1 MILDEIVAHQRRHLA
16 RRRDLVPMRELEAM
30 AGSVPDPREF
40 VRPLRC
46 HGVALIAETKRA
58 SPSKGLL
65 CPDYRPLDLARAYA
79 ANGAAAISVLTE
91 SHFFGGSLDDLA
103 EIRRG
108 LEVDIPLL
116 RKDFILEP
124 YQVYEA
130 RAFGADAVLLIA
142 AVLGDGVLGELLSLV
157 RELGMAALVEVHDE
171 EELERV
177 LPLEPRVVGIN
188 NRDLRDFSVDLETFG
203 RLRALVPDD
212 VVAVAESGV
221 RSAADVGRLAQ
232 MGADAVLVGE
242 ALVTAPDPGARVRD
256 LTAGGGA

>member
-1 MILDEIVAHQRRHLA
+1 VILDEIVAHQRRHLA
-16 RRRDLVPMRELEAM
+16 RRRDLVPLRELEGT
-30 AGSVPDPREF
+30 AGGLPDPVDF
-40 VRPLRC
+40 VAPLRC
-46 HGVALIAETKRA
+46 DGVALIAEAKRA

-142 AVLGDGVLGELLSLV
+142 AVLGDGVLGELLVLV
-157 RELGMAALVEVHDE
+157 QELGMAALVEVHDQA
-171 EELERV
+171 ELERV
-177 LPLEPRVVGIN
+177 LFLEPRVVGIN
-188 NRDLRDFSVDLETFG
+188 NRDLRDFSVDLDTFG

-221 RSAADVGRLAQ
+221 RSAVDVRRLAH

-242 ALVTAPDPGARVRD
+242 ALVTASDPGARVRD

>member
-1 MILDEIVAHQRRHLA
+1 VILDEIMAHQRRHLA
-16 RRRDLVPMRELEAM
+16 RRRDSVSFRQLEAM
-30 AGSVPDPREF
+30 AGGLPDPLDF
-40 VRPLRC
+40 VAPLRRD
-46 HGVALIAETKRA
+46 GVALIAEAKRA

-65 CPDYRPLDLARAYA
+65 CPDYRPLHLARTYA
-79 ANGAAAISVLTE
+79 ANGAAAISVVTE
-91 SHFFGGSLDDLA
+91 CHFFGGSMDDLA
-103 EIRRG
+103 EIRHG
-108 LEVDIPLL
+108 LDVDIPLL
-116 RKDFILEP
+116 RKDFIFEP
-124 YQVYEA
+124 YQVYGA

-177 LPLEPRVVGIN
+177 LPLKPRVVGIN

>member
-16 RRRDLVPMRELEAM
+16 RRRDLVPLRELEGT
-30 AGSVPDPREF
+30 AGGLPDPVDF
-40 VRPLRC
+40 VAPLRC
-46 HGVALIAETKRA
+46 DGVALIAEAKRA

-142 AVLGDGVLGELLSLV
+142 AVLGDGVLGELLVLV
-157 RELGMAALVEVHDE
+157 QELGMAPLVEVHDQA
-171 EELERV
+171 ELERV
-177 LPLEPRVVGIN
+177 LFLEPRVVGIN
-188 NRDLRDFSVDLETFG
+188 NRDLRDFSVDLDTFG

-221 RSAADVGRLAQ
+221 RSAVDVRRLAH

-242 ALVTAPDPGARVRD
+242 ALVTASDPGARVRD

>member
-16 RRRDLVPMRELEAM
+16 RRRDLVPLRELEGT
-30 AGSVPDPREF
+30 AGGLPDPVDF
-40 VRPLRC
+40 VAPMRC
-46 HGVALIAETKRA
+46 DGVALIAEAKRA

-142 AVLGDGVLGELLSLV
+142 AVLGDGVLGELLVLV
-157 RELGMAALVEVHDE
+157 QELGMAALVEVHDQA
-171 EELERV
+171 ELERV
-177 LPLEPRVVGIN
+177 LFLEPRVVGIN
-188 NRDLRDFSVDLETFG
+188 NRDLRDFSVDLDTFG

-221 RSAADVGRLAQ
+221 RSAVDVRRLAH

-242 ALVTAPDPGARVRD
+242 ALVTASDPGARVRD